1 MSDKPRP
8 IVNELNSPYWQAC
21 DPADGSAP
29 RLLLQKCGSCGELR
43 CPPAAVCP
51 RCGDESF
58 TWRAA
63 SGRARLWSW
72 NRFHK
77 AYLPG
82 FDPPYA
88 TILAKLEEGPVIIS
102 ALVDADPAELELD
115 CPLTLTFRHGLP
127 LFTPED

>member
-1 MSDKPRP
+1 MSDRPHP
-8 IVNELNSPYWQAC
+8 IVDEINAPFWQAC
-21 DPADGSAP
+21 ADSEP
-29 RLLLQKCGSCGELR
+29 RLLLQKCEACGELR
-43 CPPAAVCP
+43 CPPAFICP
-51 RCGDESF
+51 GCGGESF
-58 TWRAA
+58 TWQAA

-115 CPLTLTFRHGLP
+115 CPLRLVFRDGLP
-127 LFTPED
+127 LFTPAE